1 MKKRLSLFILVI
13 ITLTIAIGVC
23 IMVTGPYIT
32 ASTMTNAFNNDRELF
47 DAVVG
52 ELEKFEKFSGGVC
65 VYRNKNDI
73 HCPEDHVV
81 KLGSLYFTSE
91 EIIEEA
97 SLALLY
103 DVVNP
108 VFQKYDIEFLFGV
121 EGRSQFVFEDELG
134 RRAFL
139 GYSKEDK
146 SQATMTVL
154 EKEHICEGWYA
165 IVQSD

>member
-13 ITLTIAIGVC
+13 ITLTIALGVC
-23 IMVTGPYIT
+23 IMVTEPYIT

-73 HCPEDHVV
+73 HRAEDHVV

-97 SLALLY
+97 RLALLY

-121 EGRSQFVFEDELG
+121 DGRSQFVFEDELG

-154 EKEHICEGWYA
+154 EKEHISIGDYYH
-165 IVQSD
+165 